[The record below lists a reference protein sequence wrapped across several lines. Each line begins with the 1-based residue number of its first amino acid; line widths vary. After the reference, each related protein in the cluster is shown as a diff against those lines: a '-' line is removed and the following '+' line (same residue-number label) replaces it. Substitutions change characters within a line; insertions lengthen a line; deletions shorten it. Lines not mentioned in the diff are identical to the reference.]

1 MYTPITFAVVGDSA
15 ASGVGDSD
23 NQGNYFGWTYHLAKA
38 FQEPL
43 VYINASRPGARS
55 GEVLNVQLPKV
66 LDHSPEL
73 AAVIVG
79 GNDLLRST
87 FSPDTF
93 EKNLR
98 QTMVDL
104 VSNGSTIMLLELHD
118 PTVIVPMP
126 YLVGRI
132 CRRRVQAINQITHRL
147 SKEFG
152 AVTLPTRALSGIY
165 EREKWHVD
173 RMHPSKNGHQFIAQQ
188 FAVLLRERGYFIG
201 EVQIDPINNRSRK
214 DSILWMLRNGTPW
227 FLKRSV
233 DLLPGLIWLSG
244 AEMIYIL
251 RQKYSRFK
259 FGVENLQKHPTR
271 ISLAE
276 ELQNLDNTAYMT
288 QLTRTFR

>member
-1 MYTPITFAVVGDSA
+1 MLNPITFAVVGDSA

-23 NQGNYFGWTYHLAKA
+23 DYGNHFGWTYHLAKA
-38 FQEPL
+38 FHEPL

-55 GEVLNVQLPKV
+55 AEVLNIQLPKV
-66 LDHSPEL
+66 LEHTPEL

-79 GNDLLRST
+79 GNDLLRSN
-87 FSPDTF
+87 FSPDIF

-98 QTMVDL
+98 QTLVEL

-132 CRRRVQAINQITHRL
+132 CRRRVNAVNEATHRL

-173 RMHPSKNGHQFIAQQ
+173 RMHPSKFGHQFIAEQ
-188 FAVLLRERGYFIG
+188 FAVLLRERGYFVG
-201 EVQIDPINNRSRK
+201 DVQIDPVNNRSRK

-244 AEMIYIL
+244 AEIIYIL
-251 RQKYSRFK
+251 RQRFK
-259 FGVENLQKHPTR
+259 HLAK
-271 ISLAE
+271 SLND
-276 ELQNLDNTAYMT
+276 LQNDIPQEM
-288 QLTRTFR
+288 LTPSQVKI

>member
-1 MYTPITFAVVGDSA
+1 MLNPITFAVVGDSA

-23 NQGNYFGWTYHLAKA
+23 DHGNHFGWTYHLAIA
-38 FQEPL
+38 FHEPL

-55 GEVLNVQLPKV
+55 AEVLNIQLPKV
-66 LDHSPEL
+66 LEHTPEL

-79 GNDLLRST
+79 GNDLLRSN
-87 FSPDTF
+87 FSPDIF

-98 QTMVDL
+98 QTLVEL

-132 CRRRVQAINQITHRL
+132 CRRRVNAVNEATHRL

-173 RMHPSKNGHQFIAQQ
+173 RMHPSKFGHQFIAEQ
-188 FAVLLRERGYFIG
+188 FAVLLRERGYFVG
-201 EVQIDPINNRSRK
+201 DVQIDPVNNRSRK

-244 AEMIYIL
+244 AEIIYIL
-251 RQKYSRFK
+251 RQRFK
-259 FGVENLQKHPTR
+259 HLAK
-271 ISLAE
+271 SLND
-276 ELQNLDNTAYMT
+276 LQNDIPQEL
-288 QLTRTFR
+288 LTPSQVKI

>member
-1 MYTPITFAVVGDSA
+1 MLNPITFAVVGDSA

-23 NQGNYFGWTYHLAKA
+23 DHGNHFGWTYHLAKA
-38 FQEPL
+38 FHEPL

-55 GEVLNVQLPKV
+55 AEVLNIQLPKV
-66 LDHSPEL
+66 LEHTPEL

-79 GNDLLRST
+79 GNDLLRSN
-87 FSPDTF
+87 FSPDIF

-98 QTMVDL
+98 QTLVEL

-132 CRRRVQAINQITHRL
+132 CRRRVNAVNEATHRL

-173 RMHPSKNGHQFIAQQ
+173 RMHPSKFGHQLIATH
-188 FAVLLRERGYFIG
+188 FAVLLRERGYFVG
-201 EVQIDPINNRSRK
+201 DVQIDPVNNRSRK

-244 AEMIYIL
+244 AEIIYIL
-251 RQKYSRFK
+251 RQRFK
-259 FGVENLQKHPTR
+259 HLAK
-271 ISLAE
+271 SLND
-276 ELQNLDNTAYMT
+276 LQNDIPQEL
-288 QLTRTFR
+288 LTPSQVKI

>member
-1 MYTPITFAVVGDSA
+1 MLNPITFAVVGDSA

-23 NQGNYFGWTYHLAKA
+23 DHGNHFGWTYHLAKA
-38 FQEPL
+38 FHEPL

-55 GEVLNVQLPKV
+55 AEVLNIQLPKV
-66 LDHSPEL
+66 LEHTPEL

-79 GNDLLRST
+79 GNDLLRSN
-87 FSPDTF
+87 FSPDIF

-98 QTMVDL
+98 QTLVEL

-132 CRRRVQAINQITHRL
+132 CRRRVNAVNEATHRL

-152 AVTLPTRALSGIY
+152 AVTLPTRALAGIY

-173 RMHPSKNGHQFIAQQ
+173 RMHPSKFGHQFIAEQ
-188 FAVLLRERGYFIG
+188 FAVLLRERGYFVG
-201 EVQIDPINNRSRK
+201 AVPIDPVNNRSRK

-244 AEMIYIL
+244 AEIIYIL
-251 RQKYSRFK
+251 RKKYSK
-259 FGVENLQKHPTR
+259 LAK
-271 ISLAE
+271 SLSD
-276 ELQNLDNTAYMT
+276 LQNDIPQEL
-288 QLTRTFR
+288 LSPSKVKI

>member
-1 MYTPITFAVVGDSA
+1 MYNPITFAVVGDSA

-55 GEVLNVQLPKV
+55 GEVLNVQLPKI

-79 GNDLLRST
+79 GNDLLRSN
-87 FSPDTF
+87 FSPETF

-132 CRRRVQAINQITHRL
+132 CRRRVQAINEVTHRL

-173 RMHPSKNGHQFIAQQ
+173 RMHPSKNGHQFIAQE

-244 AEMIYIL
+244 AELIHIL
-251 RQKYSRFK
+251 RQRYSRLK
-259 FGVENLQKHPTR
+259 LGVENLRKHPTQ

>member
-1 MYTPITFAVVGDSA
+1 MLNPITFAVVGDSA

-23 NQGNYFGWTYHLAKA
+23 DQGNHFGWTYHLAKA
-38 FQEPL
+38 FHEPL

-55 GEVLNVQLPKV
+55 AEVLNIQLPKV
-66 LDHSPEL
+66 LEHTPEL

-79 GNDLLRST
+79 GNDLLRSN
-87 FSPDTF
+87 FSPDIF

-98 QTMVDL
+98 QTLVEL

-132 CRRRVQAINQITHRL
+132 CRRRVNAVNEATHRL

-173 RMHPSKNGHQFIAQQ
+173 RMHPSKFGHQFIAEQ
-188 FAVLLRERGYFIG
+188 FAVLLRERGYFVG
-201 EVQIDPINNRSRK
+201 DVQIDPVNNRSRK

-244 AEMIYIL
+244 AEIIYIL
-251 RQKYSRFK
+251 RQRFK
-259 FGVENLQKHPTR
+259 HLAK
-271 ISLAE
+271 SLND
-276 ELQNLDNTAYMT
+276 LQNDIPQEL
-288 QLTRTFR
+288 LTPSQVKI

>member
-1 MYTPITFAVVGDSA
+1 MLNPITFAVVGDSA

-23 NQGNYFGWTYHLAKA
+23 DHGNHFGWTYHLAKA
-38 FQEPL
+38 FHEPL

-55 GEVLNVQLPKV
+55 AEVLNIQLPKV
-66 LDHSPEL
+66 LEHTPEL

-79 GNDLLRST
+79 GNDLLRSK
-87 FSPDTF
+87 FSPEIF

-98 QTMVDL
+98 QTLVEL

-132 CRRRVQAINQITHRL
+132 CRRRVNAVNEATHRL

-173 RMHPSKNGHQFIAQQ
+173 RMHPSKFGHQFIAEQ
-188 FAVLLRERGYFIG
+188 FAVLLRERGYFVG
-201 EVQIDPINNRSRK
+201 DVQIDPVNNRSRK

-244 AEMIYIL
+244 AEIIYIL
-251 RQKYSRFK
+251 RQRFK
-259 FGVENLQKHPTR
+259 HLAK
-271 ISLAE
+271 SLND
-276 ELQNLDNTAYMT
+276 LQNDIPQEL
-288 QLTRTFR
+288 LTPSQVKI

>member
-1 MYTPITFAVVGDSA
+1 MLNPITFAVVGDSA

-23 NQGNYFGWTYHLAKA
+23 DHGNHFGWTYHLAKA
-38 FQEPL
+38 FHEPL

-55 GEVLNVQLPKV
+55 AEVLNIQLPKV
-66 LDHSPEL
+66 LEHTPEL

-79 GNDLLRST
+79 GNDLLRSN
-87 FSPDTF
+87 FSPDIF

-98 QTMVDL
+98 QTLVEL

-132 CRRRVQAINQITHRL
+132 CRRRVNAVNEATHRL

-173 RMHPSKNGHQFIAQQ
+173 RMHPSKFGHQFIAEQ
-188 FAVLLRERGYFIG
+188 FATLLRERGYFVG
-201 EVQIDPINNRSRK
+201 DVQIDPVNNRSRK

-244 AEMIYIL
+244 AEIIYIL
-251 RQKYSRFK
+251 RQRFK
-259 FGVENLQKHPTR
+259 HLAK
-271 ISLAE
+271 SLND
-276 ELQNLDNTAYMT
+276 LQNDIPQEL
-288 QLTRTFR
+288 LTPSQVKI

>member
-23 NQGNYFGWTYHLAKA
+23 DQGNYFGWTYHLAKA

-55 GEVLNVQLPKV
+55 AEVLNVQLPKI
-66 LDHSPEL
+66 LDHAPEL

-79 GNDLLRST
+79 GNDLLRSN
-87 FSPDTF
+87 FSPNTF
-93 EKNLR
+93 ENNLR
-98 QTMVDL
+98 QTMLDL

-126 YLVGRI
+126 YLIGRI
-132 CRRRVQAINQITHRL
+132 CRLRVQAINEVTHRL

-152 AVTLPTRALSGIY
+152 AVTLPTRTLSGIY

-173 RMHPSKNGHQFIAQQ
+173 RMHPSKLGHQFIAEQ
-188 FAVLLRERGYFIG
+188 FAILLRERGYFIG

-214 DSILWMLRNGTPW
+214 DSILWMLRNGAPW

-233 DLLPGLIWLSG
+233 DLFPGLVWLSG
-244 AEMIYIL
+244 AELIYIL
-251 RQKYSRFK
+251 RQKYS
-259 FGVENLQKHPTR
+259 
-271 ISLAE
+271 
-276 ELQNLDNTAYMT
+276 
-288 QLTRTFR
+288 QLSQDHTGAVLGSNC

>member
-1 MYTPITFAVVGDSA
+1 VLNPITFAVVGDSA

-23 NQGNYFGWTYHLAKA
+23 DHGNHFGWTYHLAKA
-38 FQEPL
+38 FHEPL

-55 GEVLNVQLPKV
+55 AEVLNIQLPKV
-66 LDHSPEL
+66 LEHAPEL

-79 GNDLLRST
+79 GNDLLRSN
-87 FSPDTF
+87 FSPEVF
-93 EKNLR
+93 ERNLR
-98 QTMVDL
+98 QTLIEL

-132 CRRRVQAINQITHRL
+132 CRRRVTAVNEATHRL

-173 RMHPSKNGHQFIAQQ
+173 RMHPSKFGHQFIAQQ
-188 FAVLLRERGYFIG
+188 FAILLRQRGYFVG
-201 EVQIDPINNRSRK
+201 DVQIDPINNRSRK

-233 DLLPGLIWLSG
+233 DLLPGLIWLSA
-244 AEMIYIL
+244 AEIIYIL
-251 RQKYSRFK
+251 RQRYSTLSKSMRD
-259 FGVENLQKHPTR
+259 
-271 ISLAE
+271 
-276 ELQNLDNTAYMT
+276 LQNEIPQELLSPNKVNI
-288 QLTRTFR
+288 

>member
-1 MYTPITFAVVGDSA
+1 MYNPITFAVVGDSA

-23 NQGNYFGWTYHLAKA
+23 NQGNYFGWTYHLAKS

-79 GNDLLRST
+79 GNDLLRSN
-87 FSPDTF
+87 FSPETF

-132 CRRRVQAINQITHRL
+132 CRRRVQAINEVTHRL

-214 DSILWMLRNGTPW
+214 DSMLWMLRNGTPW

-244 AEMIYIL
+244 AELIHIL
-251 RQKYSRFK
+251 RQKYSRLK
-259 FGVENLQKHPTR
+259 LGVESLQKHPTR

-288 QLTRTFR
+288 QLTSTFR

>member
-1 MYTPITFAVVGDSA
+1 MLNPITFAVVGDSA

-23 NQGNYFGWTYHLAKA
+23 DYGNHFGWTYHLAKA
-38 FQEPL
+38 FHEPL

-55 GEVLNVQLPKV
+55 AEVLNIQLPKV
-66 LDHSPEL
+66 LEHTPEL

-79 GNDLLRST
+79 GNDLLRSN
-87 FSPDTF
+87 FSPDIF

-98 QTMVDL
+98 QTLVEL

-132 CRRRVQAINQITHRL
+132 CRRRVNAVNEATHRL

-173 RMHPSKNGHQFIAQQ
+173 RMHPSKFGHQFIAEQ
-188 FAVLLRERGYFIG
+188 FAVLLRERGYFVG
-201 EVQIDPINNRSRK
+201 DVQIDPVNNRSRK

-244 AEMIYIL
+244 AEIIYIL
-251 RQKYSRFK
+251 RRRFK
-259 FGVENLQKHPTR
+259 HLAK
-271 ISLAE
+271 SLND
-276 ELQNLDNTAYMT
+276 LQNDIPQEL
-288 QLTRTFR
+288 LTPSQVKI

>member
-1 MYTPITFAVVGDSA
+1 MLNPITFAVVGDSA

-23 NQGNYFGWTYHLAKA
+23 DHGNHFGWSYHLAKA
-38 FQEPL
+38 FHEPL

-55 GEVLNVQLPKV
+55 AEVLNIQLPKV
-66 LDHSPEL
+66 LEHTPEL

-79 GNDLLRST
+79 GNDLLRSN
-87 FSPDTF
+87 FSPDIF

-98 QTMVDL
+98 QTLVEL

-132 CRRRVQAINQITHRL
+132 CRRRVNAVNEATHRL

-173 RMHPSKNGHQFIAQQ
+173 RMHPSKFGHQFIAEQ
-188 FAVLLRERGYFIG
+188 FAVLLRERGYFVG
-201 EVQIDPINNRSRK
+201 DVQIDPVNNRSRK

-244 AEMIYIL
+244 AEIIYIL
-251 RQKYSRFK
+251 RQRFK
-259 FGVENLQKHPTR
+259 HLAK
-271 ISLAE
+271 SLND
-276 ELQNLDNTAYMT
+276 LQNDIPQEL
-288 QLTRTFR
+288 LTPSQVKI

>member
-1 MYTPITFAVVGDSA
+1 MLSPITFAVVGDSA

-23 NQGNYFGWTYHLAKA
+23 DHGNYYGWTYHLAKA

-55 GEVLNVQLPKV
+55 AEVLNVQLPKV
-66 LDHSPEL
+66 LDHTPEL

-79 GNDLLRST
+79 GNDLLRSN
-87 FSPDTF
+87 FSPNIF
-93 EKNLR
+93 ERNLR
-98 QTMVDL
+98 QTLVEL

-126 YLVGRI
+126 YLIGRI
-132 CRRRVQAINQITHRL
+132 CRRRVKAVNEATRRL

-152 AVTLPTRALSGIY
+152 AVTLQTRSLSGIY
-165 EREKWHVD
+165 DLEKWHVD
-173 RMHPSKNGHQFIAQQ
+173 RMHPSKFGHQFIAKQ
-188 FAVLLRERGYFIG
+188 FAFLLRERGYFIG
-201 EVQIDPINNRSRK
+201 EVQIDPVNNRSRR

-244 AEMIYIL
+244 AEIIYIL
-251 RQKYSRFK
+251 RQRFK
-259 FGVENLQKHPTR
+259 HLAK
-271 ISLAE
+271 SLND
-276 ELQNLDNTAYMT
+276 LQNDIPQEL
-288 QLTRTFR
+288 LTPSQVKI

>member
-1 MYTPITFAVVGDSA
+1 MLNPITFAVVGDSA

-23 NQGNYFGWTYHLAKA
+23 DYGNHFGWTYHLAKA
-38 FQEPL
+38 FHEPL

-55 GEVLNVQLPKV
+55 AEVLNVQLPKV
-66 LDHSPEL
+66 LEHAPEL

-79 GNDLLRST
+79 GNDLLRSN
-87 FSPDTF
+87 FSPQIF
-93 EKNLR
+93 ESNLR
-98 QTMVDL
+98 KTLVEL
-104 VSNGSTIMLLELHD
+104 VSSGSTIMLLELHD

-132 CRRRVQAINQITHRL
+132 CRRRVKAVNEATHRL

-173 RMHPSKNGHQFIAQQ
+173 RMHPSKFGHQFIAEQ

-201 EVQIDPINNRSRK
+201 KVQIDPVNNRSRR
-214 DSILWMLRNGTPW
+214 DSIMWMLRNGTPW

-244 AEMIYIL
+244 AEIIYIL
-251 RQKYSRFK
+251 RQRYARFTNVLK
-259 FGVENLQKHPTR
+259 DLQSELPQEF
-271 ISLAE
+271 LATNE
-276 ELQNLDNTAYMT
+276 VKI
-288 QLTRTFR
+288 

>member
-1 MYTPITFAVVGDSA
+1 VLNPITLAVVGDSA

-23 NQGNYFGWTYHLAKA
+23 DHGNHFGWTYHLAKA

-55 GEVLNVQLPKV
+55 AEVLNTQLPKV
-66 LDHSPEL
+66 LEHAPEL

-79 GNDLLRST
+79 GNDLLRSN
-87 FSPDTF
+87 FSPQIF

-98 QTMVDL
+98 QTLVEL

-132 CRRRVQAINQITHRL
+132 CRRRVSAVNEATHRL

-152 AVTLPTRALSGIY
+152 AVTLPTRALTGIY

-173 RMHPSKNGHQFIAQQ
+173 RMHPSKFGHQFIAEQ

-214 DSILWMLRNGTPW
+214 DSIMWMLRNGTPW

-244 AEMIYIL
+244 AEIIYIL
-251 RQKYSRFK
+251 RQRYARFTN
-259 FGVENLQKHPTR
+259 VLRDLQSDIPKEFLTPTEVK
-271 ISLAE
+271 I
-276 ELQNLDNTAYMT
+276 
-288 QLTRTFR
+288 

>member
-1 MYTPITFAVVGDSA
+1 VLNPITLAVVGDSA

-23 NQGNYFGWTYHLAKA
+23 DHGNHFGWTYHLAKA

-55 GEVLNVQLPKV
+55 AEVLNTQLPKV
-66 LDHSPEL
+66 LEHAPEL

-79 GNDLLRST
+79 GNDLLRSN
-87 FSPDTF
+87 FSPQIF

-98 QTMVDL
+98 QTLVEL

-132 CRRRVQAINQITHRL
+132 CRRRVSAVNEATHRL

-152 AVTLPTRALSGIY
+152 AVTLPTRALNGIY

-173 RMHPSKNGHQFIAQQ
+173 RMHPSKFGHQFIAEQ

-201 EVQIDPINNRSRK
+201 EVQIDPVNNRSRK
-214 DSILWMLRNGTPW
+214 DSIMWMLRNGTPW

-244 AEMIYIL
+244 AEIIYIL
-251 RQKYSRFK
+251 RQRYARFTN
-259 FGVENLQKHPTR
+259 VLRDLQSDIPKEFLTPTEVK
-271 ISLAE
+271 I
-276 ELQNLDNTAYMT
+276 
-288 QLTRTFR
+288 

>member
-1 MYTPITFAVVGDSA
+1 MFTPITFAVVGDSA

-23 NQGNYFGWTYHLAKA
+23 DQGNYFGWTYHLAKA

-132 CRRRVQAINQITHRL
+132 CRRRVRAINEATHRL

-152 AVTLPTRALSGIY
+152 AVTLPTRTLSGIY

-173 RMHPSKNGHQFIAQQ
+173 RMHPSKFGHQFIAQQ

-214 DSILWMLRNGTPW
+214 DSMLWMLRNGTPW

-233 DLLPGLIWLSG
+233 DLFPGLIWLSG
-244 AEMIYIL
+244 AELIYIL
-251 RQKYSRFK
+251 RQKYSQFK
-259 FGVENLQKHPTR
+259 FGVENLQKHPTG

-276 ELQNLDNTAYMT
+276 ERQNLHNNTYT
-288 QLTRTFR
+288 RQLARHFR

>member
-1 MYTPITFAVVGDSA
+1 MYNPITFAVVGDSA

-55 GEVLNVQLPKV
+55 GEVLNVQLPKI

-79 GNDLLRST
+79 GNDLLRSN
-87 FSPDTF
+87 FSPETF

-98 QTMVDL
+98 QSMVDL

-132 CRRRVQAINQITHRL
+132 CRRRVQAINEVTYRL

-173 RMHPSKNGHQFIAQQ
+173 RMHPSKNGHQFIAQE

-244 AEMIYIL
+244 AELIHIL
-251 RQKYSRFK
+251 RQRYSRLK
-259 FGVENLQKHPTR
+259 LGVENLQKHPTR

-276 ELQNLDNTAYMT
+276 ELQNLDNTTYMT

>member
-1 MYTPITFAVVGDSA
+1 MLNPITFAVVGDSA

-23 NQGNYFGWTYHLAKA
+23 DHGNHFGWTYHLAKA
-38 FQEPL
+38 FHEPL

-55 GEVLNVQLPKV
+55 AEVLNIQLPKV
-66 LDHSPEL
+66 LEHTPEL

-79 GNDLLRST
+79 GNDLLRSN
-87 FSPDTF
+87 FSPDIF

-98 QTMVDL
+98 QTLVEL

-132 CRRRVQAINQITHRL
+132 CRRRVNAVNEATHRL

-152 AVTLPTRALSGIY
+152 AVTLPTRALAGIY

-173 RMHPSKNGHQFIAQQ
+173 RMHPSKFGHQFIAEQ
-188 FAVLLRERGYFIG
+188 FAVLLRERGYFVG
-201 EVQIDPINNRSRK
+201 DVQIDPVNNRSRK

-244 AEMIYIL
+244 AEIIYIL
-251 RQKYSRFK
+251 RQRFK
-259 FGVENLQKHPTR
+259 RLAK
-271 ISLAE
+271 SLND
-276 ELQNLDNTAYMT
+276 LQNDIPQEL
-288 QLTRTFR
+288 LSPSKVKI

>member
-1 MYTPITFAVVGDSA
+1 MLNPITFAVVGDSA

-23 NQGNYFGWTYHLAKA
+23 DHGNHFGWTYHLAKA
-38 FQEPL
+38 FHEPL

-55 GEVLNVQLPKV
+55 AEVLNVQLPKV
-66 LDHSPEL
+66 LDHAPEL

-79 GNDLLRST
+79 GNDLLRSN
-87 FSPDTF
+87 FSPDIF

-98 QTMVDL
+98 QTLVEL

-126 YLVGRI
+126 YLVSRI
-132 CRRRVQAINQITHRL
+132 CRRRVSAVNAATHRL

-173 RMHPSKNGHQFIAQQ
+173 RMHPSKFGHQFIAEQ
-188 FAVLLRERGYFIG
+188 FAILLRERGYFIG
-201 EVQIDPINNRSRK
+201 EVAIDPINNRSRK
-214 DSILWMLRNGTPW
+214 DSIMWMLRNGTPW

-244 AEMIYIL
+244 AEIIYIL
-251 RQKYSRFK
+251 RMKYSRISK
-259 FGVENLQKHPTR
+259 SIQALQDDMPQEFLSPSKVK
-271 ISLAE
+271 I
-276 ELQNLDNTAYMT
+276 
-288 QLTRTFR
+288 

>member
-1 MYTPITFAVVGDSA
+1 MLNPITFAVVGDSA

-23 NQGNYFGWTYHLAKA
+23 DYGNHFGWTYHLAKA
-38 FQEPL
+38 FHEPL

-55 GEVLNVQLPKV
+55 AEVLNIQLPKV
-66 LDHSPEL
+66 LEHTPEL

-79 GNDLLRST
+79 GNDLLRSN
-87 FSPDTF
+87 FSPDIF

-98 QTMVDL
+98 QTLVEL

-132 CRRRVQAINQITHRL
+132 CRRRVNAVNEATHRL

-173 RMHPSKNGHQFIAQQ
+173 RMHPSKFGHQFIAEQ
-188 FAVLLRERGYFIG
+188 FAVLLRERGYFVG
-201 EVQIDPINNRSRK
+201 DVQIDPVNNRSRK

-244 AEMIYIL
+244 AEIIYIL
-251 RQKYSRFK
+251 RRRFK
-259 FGVENLQKHPTR
+259 HLAK
-271 ISLAE
+271 SLND
-276 ELQNLDNTAYMT
+276 LQNDIPQELLTPT
-288 QLTRTFR
+288 QVKI

>member
-1 MYTPITFAVVGDSA
+1 MLNPITFAVVGDSA

-23 NQGNYFGWTYHLAKA
+23 DHGNHFGWTYHLAKA
-38 FQEPL
+38 FHEPL

-55 GEVLNVQLPKV
+55 SEVLNIQLPKV
-66 LDHSPEL
+66 LEHAPEL

-79 GNDLLRST
+79 GNDLLRSN
-87 FSPDTF
+87 FSPEVF
-93 EKNLR
+93 ERNLR
-98 QTMVDL
+98 QTLIEL

-132 CRRRVQAINQITHRL
+132 CRRRVTAVNEATHRL

-173 RMHPSKNGHQFIAQQ
+173 RMHPSKFGHQFIAQQ
-188 FAVLLRERGYFIG
+188 FAILLRQRGYFVG
-201 EVQIDPINNRSRK
+201 DVQIDPINNRSRK

-233 DLLPGLIWLSG
+233 DLLPGLIWLSA
-244 AEMIYIL
+244 AEIIYIL
-251 RQKYSRFK
+251 RQRYSTLSKSMRD
-259 FGVENLQKHPTR
+259 
-271 ISLAE
+271 
-276 ELQNLDNTAYMT
+276 LQNEIPQELLSPNKVNI
-288 QLTRTFR
+288 

>member
-1 MYTPITFAVVGDSA
+1 MLNPITFAVVGDSA

-23 NQGNYFGWTYHLAKA
+23 DHGNHFGWTYHLAKA
-38 FQEPL
+38 FHEPL

-55 GEVLNVQLPKV
+55 AEVLNIQLPKV
-66 LDHSPEL
+66 LEHTPEL

-79 GNDLLRST
+79 GNDLLRSN
-87 FSPDTF
+87 FSPDIF

-98 QTMVDL
+98 QTLVEL

-132 CRRRVQAINQITHRL
+132 CRRRVNAVNEATHRL

-173 RMHPSKNGHQFIAQQ
+173 RMHPSKFGHQFIAEQ
-188 FAVLLRERGYFIG
+188 FAVLLRERGYFVG
-201 EVQIDPINNRSRK
+201 DVQIDPVNNRSRK

-244 AEMIYIL
+244 AEIIYIL
-251 RQKYSRFK
+251 RQRFK
-259 FGVENLQKHPTR
+259 HLAK
-271 ISLAE
+271 SLND
-276 ELQNLDNTAYMT
+276 LQNDIPQEL
-288 QLTRTFR
+288 LTPSQVKI

>member
-1 MYTPITFAVVGDSA
+1 MLNPITFAVVGDSA

-23 NQGNYFGWTYHLAKA
+23 DHGNHFGWTYHLAKA
-38 FQEPL
+38 FHEPL

-55 GEVLNVQLPKV
+55 AEVLNIQLPKV
-66 LDHSPEL
+66 LEHTPEL

-79 GNDLLRST
+79 GNDLLRSN
-87 FSPDTF
+87 FSPDIF

-98 QTMVDL
+98 QTLVEL

-132 CRRRVQAINQITHRL
+132 CRRRVTAVNEATHRL

-173 RMHPSKNGHQFIAQQ
+173 RMHPSKFGHQFIAEQ
-188 FAVLLRERGYFIG
+188 FAVLLSERGYFVG
-201 EVQIDPINNRSRK
+201 DVQIDPVNNRSRK

-244 AEMIYIL
+244 AEIIYIL
-251 RQKYSRFK
+251 RQRFK
-259 FGVENLQKHPTR
+259 HLAK
-271 ISLAE
+271 SLND
-276 ELQNLDNTAYMT
+276 LQNDIPQEL
-288 QLTRTFR
+288 LTPSQVKI

>member
-1 MYTPITFAVVGDSA
+1 MLNPITFAVVGDSA

-23 NQGNYFGWTYHLAKA
+23 DYGNHFGWTYHLAKA
-38 FQEPL
+38 FHEPL

-55 GEVLNVQLPKV
+55 AEVLNTQLPKV
-66 LDHSPEL
+66 LEHTPEL

-79 GNDLLRST
+79 GNDLLRSN
-87 FSPDTF
+87 FSPEIF

-98 QTMVDL
+98 QTLVEL

-132 CRRRVQAINQITHRL
+132 CRRRVTAVNSATHRL

-173 RMHPSKNGHQFIAQQ
+173 RMHPSKFGHQFIAEQ
-188 FAVLLRERGYFIG
+188 FAVLLRERGYFVG
-201 EVQIDPINNRSRK
+201 DVQIDPINNRSRK
-214 DSILWMLRNGTPW
+214 DSIMWMLRNGTPW

-244 AEMIYIL
+244 AEIIYIL
-251 RQKYSRFK
+251 RQRFEHLAK
-259 FGVENLQKHPTR
+259 
-271 ISLAE
+271 SLSD
-276 ELQNLDNTAYMT
+276 LQNDIPQEL
-288 QLTRTFR
+288 LSPSKVKI

>member
-1 MYTPITFAVVGDSA
+1 MYSPITFAVVGDSA

-23 NQGNYFGWTYHLAKA
+23 DQGNYFGWTYHLAKA

-79 GNDLLRST
+79 GNDLLRSN
-87 FSPDTF
+87 FSPETF

-132 CRRRVQAINQITHRL
+132 CRRRVKAINEVTHRL

-173 RMHPSKNGHQFIAQQ
+173 RMHPSKSGHQFIAQQ
-188 FAVLLRERGYFIG
+188 FAVLLRDRGYFIG
-201 EVQIDPINNRSRK
+201 EVHIDPINNRSRK

-244 AEMIYIL
+244 AELIYIL
-251 RQKYSRFK
+251 RSKYSQLSQDRT
-259 FGVENLQKHPTR
+259 GVVLGSN
-271 ISLAE
+271 
-276 ELQNLDNTAYMT
+276 Y
-288 QLTRTFR
+288 